1 MIFIIHAVPKPKGR
15 PRVTRS
21 GHAFTPKA
29 TREYEKLIISE
40 WEVQHSQVTPIE
52 NPIAVRVIFHMPIPK
67 ATSNK
72 ARERMAA
79 GLEVPAKSPILTI
92 CSRRFWTHS
101 TEKPITMIT
110 KSLKFQQKSD
120 IQAIQEQR
128 FSSANWSKVSDKGW
142 TTATRNVREGV

>member
-1 MIFIIHAVPKPKGR
+1 MKFTIHATPKPKGR

-29 TREYEKLIISE
+29 TREYEQLIINE

-79 GLEVPAKSPILTI
+79 GLEVPAKKPDIDNLLKAVLDALNGKAYHDDNQIVEISAEKRYSSNP
-92 CSRRFWTHS
+92 R
-101 TEKPITMIT
+101 TEVFI
-110 KSLKFQQKSD
+110 SEL
-120 IQAIQEQR
+120 
-128 FSSANWSKVSDKGW
+128 VKGE
-142 TTATRNVREGV
+142 R

>member
-29 TREYEKLIISE
+29 TREYEKLIVSE
-40 WEVQHSQVTPIE
+40 WDIQHGKATPIE
-52 NPIAVRVIFHMPIPK
+52 NPIAVRVMFYMPIPK

-79 GLEVPAKSPILTI
+79 GLEVPAKKPDIDNLLKAVLDALNGKAYHDDNQIVEISAKKLY
-92 CSRRFWTHS
+92 S
-101 TEKPITMIT
+101 TEPKTVVFI
-110 KSLKFQQKSD
+110 SEL
-120 IQAIQEQR
+120 
-128 FSSANWSKVSDKGW
+128 VKGE
-142 TTATRNVREGV
+142 R

>member
-52 NPIAVRVIFHMPIPK
+52 NPIAVRVIFHMPIPAVLDALNGK
-67 ATSNK
+67 AYHDDNQIVEISAEKRYSSNPRTEVFISELVK
-72 ARERMAA
+72 GER
-79 GLEVPAKSPILTI
+79 
-92 CSRRFWTHS
+92 
-101 TEKPITMIT
+101 
-110 KSLKFQQKSD
+110 
-120 IQAIQEQR
+120 
-128 FSSANWSKVSDKGW
+128 
-142 TTATRNVREGV
+142 

>member
-29 TREYEKLIISE
+29 TREYEKLIVSE
-40 WEVQHSQVTPIE
+40 WNIQHGKATPIE
-52 NPIAVRVIFHMPIPK
+52 NPIAVRVMFYMPIPK

-79 GLEVPAKSPILTI
+79 GLEVPAKKPDIDNLLKAVLDALNGKAYHDDNQIVEISAKKLY
-92 CSRRFWTHS
+92 S
-101 TEKPITMIT
+101 TEPKTVVFI
-110 KSLKFQQKSD
+110 SEL
-120 IQAIQEQR
+120 
-128 FSSANWSKVSDKGW
+128 VKGE
-142 TTATRNVREGV
+142 R